1 MTMKLISLSIALF
14 VLFSCKNDESSAI
27 EFKDGNNF
35 SITGTV
41 VGANS
46 KTFYLEALSQQ
57 GNIDVAKA
65 VADNDGHFEMIG
77 NIPGFGMYQ
86 LRLGEG
92 KDKIIPLT
100 LVPLDQVVV
109 NGDIETYATSPK
121 ISGTSWGKVMTEY
134 MAKYSVFHSEQEDLM
149 KLQGK
154 ISDEELTE
162 KYIVL
167 KSKVDDF
174 AISKMKE
181 DPSNPFNLVLS
192 SSATPSMGFENWSED
207 NLEVLKSVANAFVA
221 EYPDSPLSSTLSNQ
235 AYQIEL
241 GYNQYVANNSG
252 ERVAPE
258 IALNTPEGK
267 EIRLSSLRGKYVL
280 IDFWASWCGPCRK
293 ESPNMVRLYNEYK
306 DLGFTILSVS
316 LDKDL
321 EAWKTAIQKDGLI
334 WPNHVSDLLQW
345 KTPMVQL
352 YGFNSIP
359 HTVLVDKEGLIIAS
373 GLRGASLEQKLKV
386 LLKK

>member
-1 MTMKLISLSIALF
+1 MTLKLISLSIALF
-14 VLFSCKNDESSAI
+14 VLFSCQNEDAAII
-27 EFKDGNNF
+27 EFEDGNNF
-35 SITGTV
+35 AISGTII
-41 VGANS
+41 GAND

-65 VADNDGHFEMIG
+65 VADKDGHFEMIG
-77 NIPGFGMYQ
+77 SIPGFGMYQ

-100 LVPLDQVVV
+100 LVPEDQVVV
-109 NGDIETYATSPK
+109 DGDIDSYSSTPK
-121 ISGTSWGKVMTEY
+121 ISGTSWGKVMTDY
-134 MAKYSVFHSEQEDLM
+134 MAKYSEFHKEQEELM
-149 KLQGK
+149 KLQGTL
-154 ISDEELTE
+154 SDEELTQ
-162 KYIVL
+162 KYLVL
-167 KSKVDDF
+167 KAKVDDF
-174 AISKMKE
+174 AIAKMNE

-192 SSATPSMGFENWSED
+192 SSATPSMGFENWSIE
-207 NLEVLKSVANAFVA
+207 NLDVLKSVADAFSS

-241 GYNQYVANNSG
+241 GYNQYLANNSG

-267 EIRLSSLRGKYVL
+267 ELRLSSLRGKYVL

-316 LDKDL
+316 LDENAEK
-321 EAWKTAIQKDGLI
+321 WTQAIEKDGLI

-359 HTVLVDKEGLIIAS
+359 HTVLVDKEGKIIAS
-373 GLRGASLEQKLKV
+373 GLRGASLEQKLKE
-386 LLKK
+386 LL